1 MSTILF
7 DISRFFEKS
16 VLKILRVDFY
26 VSGKRDLLRKLR
38 ETFSHLQYASF
49 IVRVQKLL

>member
-1 MSTILF
+1 MSTIVF

-16 VLKILRVDFY
+16 VLEILRVDFY

-38 ETFSHLQYASF
+38 ETFFHLQYASF
-49 IVRVQKLL
+49 IVRAEKLI